1 MHLVTIF
8 ILVGLAWGLEGEV
21 LRSQRREILRA
32 KRKVQMVLA
41 DLDRQLDAAKLS
53 TYAARL
59 SVALDN
65 CFTRGRSN
73 FPMVDYPSDEIERE
87 LMAIMRYCLRHR
99 TLREAWFHD
108 FNKSGLLSQLVRVIR
123 FIPFGYHESSKH
135 VDSWAVVHR
144 LLRELLREDD
154 VKCYGVGTSGYTT
167 EEHAGRMALHA
178 QGMGSG
184 CPVGP
189 FPAELSGRA
198 EIITAWNYHLYEKDY
213 LEDNYRHKSEDW
225 YQSKFERYKELHGVG
240 DHSQERIA
248 Y

>member
-87 LMAIMRYCLRHR
+87 LMAILGYCLRH
-99 TLREAWFHD
+99 
-108 FNKSGLLSQLVRVIR
+108 
-123 FIPFGYHESSKH
+123 
-135 VDSWAVVHR
+135 
-144 LLRELLREDD
+144 
-154 VKCYGVGTSGYTT
+154 
-167 EEHAGRMALHA
+167 
-178 QGMGSG
+178 
-184 CPVGP
+184 
-189 FPAELSGRA
+189 
-198 EIITAWNYHLYEKDY
+198 
-213 LEDNYRHKSEDW
+213 
-225 YQSKFERYKELHGVG
+225 
-240 DHSQERIA
+240 
-248 Y
+248 